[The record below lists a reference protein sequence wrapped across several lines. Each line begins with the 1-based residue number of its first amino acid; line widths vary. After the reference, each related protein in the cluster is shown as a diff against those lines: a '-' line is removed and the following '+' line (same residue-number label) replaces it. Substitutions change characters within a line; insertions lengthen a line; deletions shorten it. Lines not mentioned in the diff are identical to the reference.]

1 MICESIDA
9 HQMTIIV
16 PEAKNGP
23 NGIFIFLPD
32 LVKVAIKMPITAPNM
47 KESNIPA

>member
-32 LVKVAIKMPITAPNM
+32 LVKVNSKKKQKIDDPNY
-47 KESNIPA
+47 